1 MQCLYFCSA
10 QIRLPEEE
18 LRNMI
23 EVASTDSRCLQPTS
37 KGGVAQPQLHLVDL
51 ESFLRI
57 IAHAT
62 WF

>member
-1 MQCLYFCSA
+1 
-10 QIRLPEEE
+10 
-18 LRNMI
+18 MI
-23 EVASTDSRCLQPTS
+23 EVASADSRCLQPTS